1 MDTIDVE
8 LKRNGIENENLLNLQ
23 AKNEIAIYVANALSR
38 NFPEI
43 HLNFNTLFIS
53 INKLKMYVADMPQN
67 QVGACYFYKN
77 NSI

>member
-23 AKNEIAIYVANALSR
+23 AKNEVAIYVANALSR

-43 HLNFNTLFIS
+43 HLNFNTLFI
-53 INKLKMYVADMPQN
+53 
-67 QVGACYFYKN
+67 
-77 NSI
+77 